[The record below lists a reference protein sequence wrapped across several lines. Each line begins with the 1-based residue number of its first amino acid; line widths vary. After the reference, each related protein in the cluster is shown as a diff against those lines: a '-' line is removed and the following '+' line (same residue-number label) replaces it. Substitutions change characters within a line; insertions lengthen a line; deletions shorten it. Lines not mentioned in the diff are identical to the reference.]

1 VAFLSFYLL
10 YPKQFE
16 ILMVA
21 KVSFLLQE
29 IRNITCDSGNENF
42 NLGLVHTNMV

>member
-1 VAFLSFYLL
+1 MAFLSFYLL
-10 YPKQFE
+10 HTKQFE

-29 IRNITCDSGNENF
+29 IIGTYDGGNENF
-42 NLGLVHTNMV
+42 NLRIVHTNMV